1 NYTLEYDL
9 VLKGKNAFSIAK
21 YFQLNY
27 PQEDTKIVTDDT
39 YQDMC
44 SDIIDLLINNK
55 ADMMSSLC
63 NAILDPN
70 KNVDI
75 ELPAHLSN
83 IIKAMK

>member
-1 NYTLEYDL
+1 
-9 VLKGKNAFSIAK
+9 
-21 YFQLNY
+21 
-27 PQEDTKIVTDDT
+27 
-39 YQDMC
+39 
-44 SDIIDLLINNK
+44 
-55 ADMMSSLC
+55 MSSLC